1 MKRAVGSGGS
11 AVPVAEMPA
20 LQGEQLAGLPASLAH
35 GRPVAV
41 IGAGPAGVAVAQGL
55 VSVPDGPPVVLIG
68 EEDDPPYNR
77 VRLTPFLAG
86 EATESELRI
95 GGDLDEA
102 DADRFARLA
111 GCRIASIDAN
121 ERVVRDTQGT
131 ALACAAIVLA
141 TGSRPLLPP
150 IPGVELEGV
159 HTFRT
164 LADARTLDK
173 LAPRTS
179 RAVVIGGGLLG
190 LEAARGLALHECPV
204 SVVERSDGLMSA
216 QLEGEAAQRLLGM
229 VEAHGVDV
237 RLASQVDRIDG
248 KGSVQSVVLAQG
260 DAIECDLVIVA
271 VGVRPNIDL
280 AREGGLETRRGIVVD
295 RQMRTSVPGIL
306 AVGECA
312 ELEGCVQ
319 GLAGPALAQARV
331 AVDTVLGNQRAYEPG
346 VAASRLK
353 IFDHP
358 VFSIGSPA
366 TAGRRVEWASG
377 DAYRSLT
384 TRWGR
389 LVAAAGIGE
398 WSELHE
404 VQRAVSDRRFLWPWQ
419 TAGFRATGVLKRREE
434 TIDPGAWAADR
445 IVCNCTQTTCGQL
458 RSARASGCQT
468 VEALQQHTGASR
480 VCGSC
485 HDLVGLFADRPAA
498 NAPLI
503 EGQRRWQLLA
513 AIAIGLVLAVAFLP
527 RLPIPSSVDT
537 IWFDL
542 SVLWR
547 DGGWRQVTGYS
558 LLACLFLML
567 GLSARKR
574 LKPFR
579 LSSAAFWRW
588 CHALSGTLLLLLVG
602 VHTALAWGGL
612 LTTLLLGLLIAAS
625 LLGAVSG
632 SVGPSSSPGTRRI
645 IFWGH
650 LLLVWPLPVL
660 LAFHIL
666 SVYWF

>member
-1 MKRAVGSGGS
+1 MKRAVGSVGS
-11 AVPVAEMPA
+11 ALQVAEVSA
-20 LQGEQLAGLPASLAH
+20 LRGDQLAELPAQLARR
-35 GRPVAV
+35 RPVAV

-55 VSVPDGPPVVLIG
+55 VAVPDGPPVVLIG
-68 EEDDPPYNR
+68 EEADPPYNR
-77 VRLTPFLAG
+77 VRLTPLLAG
-86 EATESELRI
+86 ETTEAELRI
-95 GGDLDEA
+95 GSDLDQA
-102 DADRFARLA
+102 DPDRFARLE

-121 ERVVRDTQGT
+121 ERVVRDTEGS
-131 ALACAAIVLA
+131 ALACSMIVLA

-150 IPGVELEGV
+150 IPGVDLEGV

-164 LADARTLDK
+164 LADARALDK
-173 LAPRTS
+173 LASRTS

-204 SVVERSDGLMSA
+204 SVVERSGGLMSA

-237 RLASQVDRIDG
+237 RLASQVDRIEG
-248 KGSVQSVVLAQG
+248 KGRVQSVVLAQG
-260 DAIECDLVIVA
+260 DVIDCDLVIVA
-271 VGVRPNIDL
+271 VGVRPNMDL
-280 AREGGLETRRGIVVD
+280 ATEGGLETRRGIVVD
-295 RQMRTSVPGIL
+295 RYMRTSAPGIL

-331 AVDTVLGNQRAYEPG
+331 AVDTVLGKERAHEPG

-366 TAGRRVEWASG
+366 TEGRRVEWASG

-404 VQRAVSDRRFLWPWQ
+404 IQRAVSDHRFLWPWQ
-419 TAGFRATGVLKRREE
+419 TAAFRANGDLKGREE
-434 TIDPGAWAADR
+434 RLDPESWAADR
-445 IVCNCTQTTCGQL
+445 IICNCTQTTCGQL
-458 RSARASGCQT
+458 RSARARGCQT

-485 HDLVGLFADRPAA
+485 HDLVGLFADMPAA
-498 NAPLI
+498 NAPVI
-503 EGQRRWQLLA
+503 QGQRRWQTLA
-513 AIAIGLVLAVAFLP
+513 GIAIGLALAVVFLP
-527 RLPIPSSVDT
+527 RLPVPSSVDT
-537 IWFDL
+537 IWFDV

-588 CHALSGTLLLLLVG
+588 CHALTGTVLLLLVG

-612 LTTLLLGLLIAAS
+612 LTTLLLGLLIGAS
-625 LLGAVSG
+625 LLGAVSA
-632 SVGPSSSPGTRRI
+632 SVGPGGSPGTRRM

-660 LAFHIL
+660 LGFHIL